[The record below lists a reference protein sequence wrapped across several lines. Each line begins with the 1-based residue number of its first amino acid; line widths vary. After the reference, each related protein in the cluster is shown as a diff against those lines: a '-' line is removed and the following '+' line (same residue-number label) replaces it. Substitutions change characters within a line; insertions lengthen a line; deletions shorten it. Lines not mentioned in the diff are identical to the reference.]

1 MRKKLNL
8 TAKIFICLIL
18 GAITGIILYQLPSGY
33 IKDDFIINGVF
44 KVIGKG
50 FVRAMQMLVVPLVF
64 CSLVCGSMSIGDTK
78 KLGKVGARTIAFYIA
93 TTAIAIT
100 LSIGIGKL
108 LNPGLGLD
116 LSTMEIA
123 ETTIAESTAVSDVI
137 LNIIPT
143 NPINSLAEGNMLQ
156 IIVFA
161 LLIGLILAQ
170 LKDKAETVGKFFTQF
185 NDIMMKMTTIVMK
198 AAPIGVFCLIAT
210 TFSTMG
216 WNAFAP
222 LLKYIF
228 AVFLAL
234 AIHCLVTYMLMLKGL
249 FSICNSYFQRQYPCQ

>member
-123 ETTIAESTAVSDVI
+123 ETSIAESTSVSDVI

-143 NPINSLAEGNMLQ
+143 NPINSLAQGNMLQ

-216 WNAFAP
+216 
-222 LLKYIF
+222 
-228 AVFLAL
+228 
-234 AIHCLVTYMLMLKGL
+234 
-249 FSICNSYFQRQYPCQ
+249 

>member
-108 LNPGLGLD
+108 INPGLGLD
-116 LSTMEIA
+116 LST
-123 ETTIAESTAVSDVI
+123 
-137 LNIIPT
+137 
-143 NPINSLAEGNMLQ
+143 
-156 IIVFA
+156 
-161 LLIGLILAQ
+161 
-170 LKDKAETVGKFFTQF
+170 
-185 NDIMMKMTTIVMK
+185 
-198 AAPIGVFCLIAT
+198 
-210 TFSTMG
+210 
-216 WNAFAP
+216 
-222 LLKYIF
+222 KY
-228 AVFLAL
+228 
-234 AIHCLVTYMLMLKGL
+234 
-249 FSICNSYFQRQYPCQ
+249 

>member
-44 KVIGKG
+44 KIIGKG

-108 LNPGLGLD
+108 INPGLGLD
-116 LSTMEIA
+116 LSTIEIA

-143 NPINSLAEGNMLQ
+143 NPINSLAQGNMLQ

-161 LLIGLILAQ
+161 LFIGLILAQ
-170 LKDKAETVGKFFTQF
+170 LKDKA
-185 NDIMMKMTTIVMK
+185 
-198 AAPIGVFCLIAT
+198 
-210 TFSTMG
+210 
-216 WNAFAP
+216 
-222 LLKYIF
+222 
-228 AVFLAL
+228 
-234 AIHCLVTYMLMLKGL
+234 
-249 FSICNSYFQRQYPCQ
+249 

>member
-93 TTAIAIT
+93 TTAIT

-116 LSTMEIA
+116 LSTIEIA

-143 NPINSLAEGNMLQ
+143 NPINSLAQGNMLQ

-161 LLIGLILAQ
+161 LFIGLILAQ
-170 LKDKAETVGKFFTQF
+170 LKDKA
-185 NDIMMKMTTIVMK
+185 
-198 AAPIGVFCLIAT
+198 
-210 TFSTMG
+210 
-216 WNAFAP
+216 
-222 LLKYIF
+222 
-228 AVFLAL
+228 
-234 AIHCLVTYMLMLKGL
+234 
-249 FSICNSYFQRQYPCQ
+249 

>member
-216 WNAFAP
+216 
-222 LLKYIF
+222 
-228 AVFLAL
+228 
-234 AIHCLVTYMLMLKGL
+234 
-249 FSICNSYFQRQYPCQ
+249 